1 MLEIDKLCKHFGG
14 LAALR
19 EVSLKVSEGGFI
31 GLIGPNGSGKTT
43 FFNVLTGVVKPTS
56 GRIIFMGHDITGLTP
71 DKICHSGIARTFQ
84 IPLPFRTLSV
94 VENVMAAVLF
104 GGSYSGCSDQEA
116 REEALRCMDFVG
128 LKADEGTMPGELSV
142 AGLRR
147 LELARAL
154 ATHPKFLLLDEVI
167 SGLNQEETVEASLIL
182 KRIRDEI
189 GITIIWVEHI
199 MQVLM
204 NLVEKVF
211 VLNFGELIAQGT
223 PLEVSRDERVI
234 QAYLGAE

>member
-1 MLEIDKLCKHFGG
+1 
-14 LAALR
+14 
-19 EVSLKVSEGGFI
+19 
-31 GLIGPNGSGKTT
+31 
-43 FFNVLTGVVKPTS
+43 
-56 GRIIFMGHDITGLTP
+56 
-71 DKICHSGIARTFQ
+71 
-84 IPLPFRTLSV
+84 
-94 VENVMAAVLF
+94 
-104 GGSYSGCSDQEA
+104 
-116 REEALRCMDFVG
+116 
-128 LKADEGTMPGELSV
+128 
-142 AGLRR
+142 
-147 LELARAL
+147 L